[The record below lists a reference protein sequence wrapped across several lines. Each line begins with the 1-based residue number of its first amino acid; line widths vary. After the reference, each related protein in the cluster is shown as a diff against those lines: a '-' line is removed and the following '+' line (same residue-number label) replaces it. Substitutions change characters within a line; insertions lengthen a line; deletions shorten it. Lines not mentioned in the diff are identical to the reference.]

1 MSFFKKYYKLL
12 ILIIAIMVIFFSPL
26 RDYIDIDKMV
36 DILNKVKNDPY
47 APVIYVL
54 FYIGGVVLFLPGMA
68 LTLLSGVLFGFWKA
82 LILVVIGSNVGCQIT
97 FFISRFLGRDFVQ
110 KFIKAESFIDKV
122 SEKIKSNGF
131 LVIFYLRI
139 IPLFPFNMTNYVS
152 GLTPVKYKD
161 YTFATFFGML
171 PATILY
177 TYLAS
182 SATDIKD
189 NYTGII
195 IAVVALILFTVI
207 ISFIKRRQKLFKEEK
222 SGD

>member
-1 MSFFKKYYKLL
+1 MSLIKKYYKLL
-12 ILIIAIMVIFFSPL
+12 ILIIAILVIFFSPI

-47 APVIYVL
+47 APIIYVL
-54 FYIGGVVLFLPGMA
+54 FYVGGVVLFLPGMA

-82 LILVVIGSNVGCQIT
+82 FILVIIGSNVGCQIT

-110 KFIKAESFIDKV
+110 KFIKAEGFIDKV
-122 SEKIKSNGF
+122 SERIKSNGF
-131 LVIFYLRI
+131 LVIFYLRV
-139 IPLFPFNMTNYVS
+139 IPIFPFNMTNYVS

-161 YTFATFFGML
+161 YTFATFLGML

-177 TYLAS
+177 TYLSS

-189 NYTGII
+189 KY
-195 IAVVALILFTVI
+195 
-207 ISFIKRRQKLFKEEK
+207 
-222 SGD
+222 